1 MPLSAYPPRFSLL
14 FAVQSSLITFYFSSD
29 ACNNWISTLGQ
40 LSFIHPITH
49 CCCAHSWWLN
59 CNHCKR
65 PLEADVQICN
75 NCQVLTGIIF
85 ACFGAE
91 LERQTWIMTDILI
104 LEQMLLSSIYFK
116 SNSIALKFNIRI
128 YSFTEVHIISSS
140 EINHWSPADVERYS
154 NECILHGI
162 QSKTVSYQSL
172 TLLESSMLFIELL
185 LHLYL
190 YLYWY
195 RCVCNGN
202 TRTIVHIAQNP
213 MKSCLISISGSKY
226 DL

>member
-1 MPLSAYPPRFSLL
+1 MFK
-14 FAVQSSLITFYFSSD
+14 FATIARCL
-29 ACNNWISTLGQ
+29 
-40 LSFIHPITH
+40 
-49 CCCAHSWWLN
+49 
-59 CNHCKR
+59 
-65 PLEADVQICN
+65 
-75 NCQVLTGIIF
+75 QVIDQWVIIF

-140 EINHWSPADVERYS
+140 EINHRSPADVERYS

-202 TRTIVHIAQNP
+202 TRTIVHIAQHP

-226 DL
+226 HL